1 MTHRQTGNIR
11 RGIAAVAAAALCAAA
26 ALPALAANLLT
37 KATDLPPLEL
47 SAGKAFP
54 TEPMVL
60 EGGKYYRWTIRSD
73 GTTEAAVAAPQ
84 FFRFIWINEVVINDI
99 EVRPLG
105 LDSIEFDDEGE
116 ATISFVPIR
125 PGEFEYFMPNAPGDA
140 YRGKIIVK

>member
-1 MTHRQTGNIR
+1 MSAPVR
-11 RGIAAVAAAALCAAA
+11 RKIALIAIAGLCGLVV
-26 ALPALAANLLT
+26 LPAVAANLLT
-37 KATDLPPLEL
+37 KATDLPPLQL

-54 TEPMVL
+54 KEPIEL
-60 EGGKYYRWTIRSD
+60 EGGKYYRWKIQSD
-73 GTTEAAVAAPQ
+73 GTTEAAVAAPE

-116 ATISFVPIR
+116 AVISFVPIR

>member
-1 MTHRQTGNIR
+1 MTQLLTAILR
-11 RGIAAVAAAALCAAA
+11 RGLAAAVLIGAGALATG
-26 ALPALAANLLT
+26 PATAANLLT
-37 KATDLPPLEL
+37 KATDLPALEL

-54 TEPMVL
+54 REPL
-60 EGGKYYRWTIRSD
+60 ELEAGKYYRWVIRSD
-73 GTTEAAVAAPQ
+73 GTTEAAVAAPE
-84 FFRFIWINEVVINDI
+84 FFRFIWINEVVINEI

-116 ATISFVPIR
+116 ATLSFVPIR

>member
-1 MTHRQTGNIR
+1 MTGSITR
-11 RGIAAVAAAALCAAA
+11 RLGLLGIAVLGGLV
-26 ALPALAANLLT
+26 ALPAMAENLLT
-37 KATDLPPLEL
+37 KATDLPALEL

-54 TEPMVL
+54 KEPMEL
-60 EGGKYYRWTIRSD
+60 EAGKYYRWPIRSD
-73 GTTEAAVAAPQ
+73 GTTEAAVAAPN
-84 FFRFIWINEVVINDI
+84 FFRFIWINEVVINEI

-116 ATISFVPIR
+116 AVISFVPIR

>member
-1 MTHRQTGNIR
+1 MTVSITR
-11 RGIAAVAAAALCAAA
+11 RLGLLGIAVLGGLI
-26 ALPALAANLLT
+26 ALPAMAENLLT

-54 TEPMVL
+54 KEPMEL
-60 EGGKYYRWTIRSD
+60 EAGKYYRWPIRSD
-73 GTTEAAVAAPQ
+73 GTTEAAVAAPN
-84 FFRFIWINEVVINDI
+84 FFRFIWINEVVINEI

-116 ATISFVPIR
+116 AVISFVPIR